1 MRKGIYIVGV
11 LMAVMT
17 LGTGCGSSSSQ
28 EPAPSG
34 NVETTDTQQTTDT
47 QNQEEADNEEAVID
61 CDAMAQELIGLI
73 AKQEPDDEMM
83 LLDSELI
90 RSNYDTI
97 SEDLYESAVCYLS
110 SGATANEVAIFTC
123 KDAESASLVEAE
135 LSKRVDSRTKSYED
149 YNPEEAQKLKNA
161 IIAKNGKYAVLV
173 VTADNEEAASLI
185 QKY

>member
-34 NVETTDTQQTTDT
+34 SVGTTDT
-47 QNQEEADNEEAVID
+47 QNQEEADNEETVID

-83 LLDSELI
+83 LLDSDLI

-135 LSKRVDSRTKSYED
+135 LSKRVDSRKKSYED

-173 VTADNEEAASLI
+173 VTADNEEAASII

>member
-34 NVETTDTQQTTDT
+34 SVGTTDT
-47 QNQEEADNEEAVID
+47 QNQEEADNEEKVID

-83 LLDSELI
+83 FLDSDLI

-173 VTADNEEAASLI
+173 VTADNEEAASII